1 MKLSVFKSGFQ
12 ELVNEL
18 RLFTIS
24 KIMGL
29 KRALQAWRS
38 VLLAG
43 VIFLLC
49 ISPSF
54 GQDNF
59 TVDVG
64 SVSRGTAI
72 TVSSNSPKPSFTDK
86 NTVLTLIGENGNEK
100 ITVSQIFSDPQKT
113 DPQKTAFE
121 FIIPQ
126 DLALGEYNAK
136 IDRVP
141 DGQPEATPLESIPV
155 VIAGSANKKLTINS
169 ELGELL
175 PKIESVSPRVIFPN
189 NNGSYSFKVIGSG
202 FSTTG
207 TDNNLIISTKNQ
219 DDTFSQVPEIK
230 VCWEGNEKCKK
241 SHPDWPEGTVHG
253 TRQLDFANIKSNYL
267 GELGIQIRVGE
278 KVSDPP
284 SPITLSRISY
294 WGPALSALILVL
306 ILFIIFL
313 VLPGGKW
320 LLQLVKNINGQG
332 QTNGQKNNLSVNIN
346 SFLIDQETKTYSL
359 SRLQFYLWT
368 LVAVFSYSYLFLSRS
383 FAQGKLEF
391 IDIPDGLPGIVL
403 ISAATTVFA
412 VGISNTK
419 GSKGSGPIN
428 PEFSD
433 FFSAGGYIVP
443 ERLQFFVWTLVGVI
457 VYLIV
462 VIFQNP
468 GQIQALP
475 TIPSGFLQLSGISSL
490 GYLGGKLARKPG
502 PVISSMNPATYDE
515 SSKEFT
521 LVINGRNLS
530 KDATFKIQTFKIQK
544 GSNDI
549 NLPKDDKDDIYLPKD
564 VSVTPEIIDSEA
576 SDSSLAKV
584 LKIVIPSNEN
594 NWPKVKSPY
603 KLTTYN
609 PDGQSA
615 EWQFDGI

>member
-24 KIMGL
+24 KIVGL
-29 KRALQAWRS
+29 KRALQVWKW
-38 VLLAG
+38 VLLTG

-49 ISPSF
+49 ISPIY

-59 TVDVG
+59 IVDMD
-64 SVSRGTAI
+64 SVSRGTKI
-72 TVSSNSPKPSFTDK
+72 TVSSNSPQTSLTEK
-86 NTVLTLIGENGNEK
+86 NAVLTLTGENGKNGNRN
-100 ITVSQIFSDPQKT
+100 ITVSQILS

-169 ELGELL
+169 EQGELS
-175 PKIESVSPRVIFPN
+175 PTIESVFPRVIFPN

-241 SHPDWPEGTVHG
+241 SHPDWPTA
-253 TRQLDFANIKSNYL
+253 TAQSARQLDFVNIKNDYR
-267 GELGIQIRVGE
+267 GELGIKIRVGD
-278 KVSDPP
+278 KVSDLY
-284 SPITLSRISY
+284 SITLSHVRYFQPLIWAAVILAVLAAIIS
-294 WGPALSALILVL
+294 LILWK
-306 ILFIIFL
+306 
-313 VLPGGKW
+313 GTA
-320 LLQLVKNINGQG
+320 NI
-332 QTNGQKNNLSVNIN
+332 VN
-346 SFLIDQETKTYSL
+346 SFFIDQETNTYSL

-368 LVAVFSYSYLFLSRS
+368 LVAIVSYSYLFLSRS

-419 GSKGSGPIN
+419 GSKGSGPID
-428 PEFSD
+428 PKFSD

-443 ERLQFFVWTLVGVI
+443 ERLQFFVWTIIGVI

-468 GQIQALP
+468 GQIQGLP

-502 PVISSMNPATYDE
+502 PVISSMDPATYDE
-515 SSKEFT
+515 SSKELT
-521 LVINGRNLS
+521 LVIHGRNLS
-530 KDATFKIQTFKIQK
+530 KDATFKIQKK
-544 GSNDI
+544 GSNEFI
-549 NLPKDDKDDIYLPKD
+549 NLPKD

-576 SDSSLAKV
+576 SDASLAKV
-584 LKIVIPSNEN
+584 LKIVIPSTEN
-594 NWPKVKSPY
+594 NWPKVQSPY

-609 PDGQSA
+609 PDGQFA

>member
-18 RLFTIS
+18 RLFTIA
-24 KIMGL
+24 KIVGL
-29 KRALQAWRS
+29 KRALQVWKWI
-38 VLLAG
+38 LLTG

-49 ISPSF
+49 ISPIY

-59 TVDVG
+59 IVDMD
-64 SVSRGTAI
+64 SVSRGTKI
-72 TVSSNSPKPSFTDK
+72 TVSSNSPQTSLTEK
-86 NTVLTLIGENGNEK
+86 NAVLTLIGENGNRN
-100 ITVSQIFSDPQKT
+100 ITVSQILS
-113 DPQKTAFE
+113 DPQKTAFD

-141 DGQPEATPLESIPV
+141 DGQPKATPLESIPI
-155 VIAGSANKKLTINS
+155 VISGTTSKKLTINS
-169 ELGELL
+169 EQGELS
-175 PKIESVSPRVIFPN
+175 PTIESVFPRVIFPN

-241 SHPDWPEGTVHG
+241 SHPDWPTA
-253 TRQLDFANIKSNYL
+253 TTQSARQLDFVNIKNDYR
-267 GELGIQIRVGE
+267 GELGIKIRVGD
-278 KVSDPP
+278 KVSDLY
-284 SPITLSRISY
+284 PITLSHVRYFQPLIWTAVILAVLAAIIS
-294 WGPALSALILVL
+294 LILWRRRANIVN
-306 ILFIIFL
+306 LFFID
-313 VLPGGKW
+313 KE
-320 LLQLVKNINGQG
+320 
-332 QTNGQKNNLSVNIN
+332 TN
-346 SFLIDQETKTYSL
+346 TYSL

-368 LVAVFSYSYLFLSRS
+368 LVAIVSYSYLFISRS

-412 VGISNTK
+412 VGISDTK
-419 GSKGSGPIN
+419 GSKGSGQIDPQ
-428 PEFSD
+428 PSD
-433 FFSAGGYIVP
+433 FISAGGNIVP

-457 VYLIV
+457 IYMIV

-468 GQIQALP
+468 GQIQGLP

-502 PVISSMNPATYDE
+502 PVISSMDPTTYDE
-515 SSKEFT
+515 SSKELT
-521 LVINGRNLS
+521 LVINGSNLS
-530 KDATFKIQTFKIQK
+530 KDATFKIQK
-544 GSNDI
+544 GSKEFI
-549 NLPKDDKDDIYLPKD
+549 NLPKD

-576 SDSSLAKV
+576 SDASLAKV
-584 LKIVIPSNEN
+584 LKIVIPSTEN
-594 NWPKVKSPY
+594 NWPKVQLPY
-603 KLTTYN
+603 KLTICN
-609 PDGQSA
+609 PDGQFA
-615 EWQFDGI
+615 DWQFDGN